1 MTDTLYTFK
10 EICDQ
15 AGIPYSTGR
24 FYRDKHSD
32 FMYSV
37 GTGRNKRYTNV
48 TAEVLHFIGNAYKTG
63 ASATEVQDRLSRS
76 YPVNQAEDQEVSQCS
91 VTMQR
96 NANNDIGN
104 AIAPLALIAKHLTEQ
119 QQAFLEVLEGI
130 RMELNR
136 GHEREEALERV
147 NDAIHQAT
155 RTTEEARAST
165 TKRDMEIT
173 FLDAE
178 MKRLKKELQDIQE
191 RQNRRWWQKLFK
203 G

>member
-24 FYRDKHSD
+24 FYRDKHPD

-63 ASATEVQDRLSRS
+63 ASATEVQQRLSQS
-76 YPVNQAEDQEVSQCS
+76 YPVNQAEEQEVSQCS

-96 NANNDIGN
+96 NQESVISN
-104 AIAPLALIAKHLTEQ
+104 AIAPLALIAKHISDQ
-119 QQAFLEVLEGI
+119 QQAFMEILEGFK
-130 RMELNR
+130 ESNT
-136 GHEREEALERV
+136 EALER
-147 NDAIHQAT
+147 AT
-155 RTTEEARAST
+155 NRDMEVAYLKAEMERLKRELQGVKTEQEKHWWQKVFRKSDKT
-165 TKRDMEIT
+165 ETKRD
-173 FLDAE
+173 
-178 MKRLKKELQDIQE
+178 
-191 RQNRRWWQKLFK
+191 
-203 G
+203 